1 MTREEFALKIRWSWI
16 IWFFGI
22 INVAA
27 MAPQLYE
34 ILRNQSV
41 RGLSIWM
48 FVIYFLVQVA
58 FSLEGFFTRNRMLMV
73 CLGVSA
79 CISLTIISLFLIY

>member
-22 INVAA
+22 VNVAA
-27 MAPQLYE
+27 MLPQLYE
-34 ILRNQSV
+34 VLKNHSV
-41 RGLSIWM
+41 HGLAIWM
-48 FVIYFLVQVA
+48 FVIYFSVQVA
-58 FSLEGFFTRNRMLMV
+58 FSLEGYFKRNTMLAV

-79 CISLTIISLFLIY
+79 CISAIIISLFFVY

>member
-1 MTREEFALKIRWSWI
+1 MTREEFASKIRWSWI

-22 INVAA
+22 VNVAA

-34 ILRNQSV
+34 ILKNQSV
-41 RGLSIWM
+41 QGLSIWM

-58 FSLEGFFTRNRMLMV
+58 FSLEGFFKRNVMLMV

-79 CISLTIISLFLIY
+79 SISLTIISLFFVF